1 MIDQSKQYALI
12 PELMNVADVSGLDVN
27 KVEKLVHDFKFL
39 VCYPPRHAPGHNSS
53 PLFTQSGVANNY
65 TNLVRD
71 DLARRDTTPEQGLI
85 NLLDALWLTS
95 MARQALL
102 LNETYHRAILS
113 THTFRWAVTE
123 FYRETGVEI
132 SLDNAALLDT
142 ELTMHDI
149 ATETYDAFKLIA
161 SPSIK
166 EWVAGKYKESVE
178 VIAQRPAGSN
188 GMDPRMLQIL
198 KEKSTQNLHLDLPK
212 VNLVMLFELLPP
224 QITTTTVAA
233 VIGERTQ
240 FSPLE
245 ISQIVQAILDA
256 HTAKTFA

>member
-12 PELMNVADVSGLDVN
+12 PELMNVANVFGLDVN

-39 VCYPPRHAPGHNSS
+39 VTYPPRQAPGHNSS

-65 TNLVRD
+65 NNLVRD
-71 DLARRDTTPEQGLI
+71 DLSRREHTPEQGLL

-95 MARQALL
+95 MGRQALL
-102 LNETYHRAILS
+102 FDETYHKALL
-113 THTFRWAVTE
+113 TTNTFRQAVTE
-123 FYRETGVEI
+123 FYREAGIEI

-149 ATETYDAFKLIA
+149 ATESYDAFKLI
-161 SPSIK
+161 SNPSIK
-166 EWVAGKYKESVE
+166 EWVTGKYKEAAE
-178 VIAQRPAGSN
+178 AIAQRPEGSN
-188 GMDPRMLQIL
+188 EMDPCLPQLL
-198 KEKSTQNLHLDLPK
+198 KKKSAQNLHLDLPK
-212 VNLVMLFELLPP
+212 VSLATLFELLPP
-224 QITTTTVAA
+224 QITTTTVAS